1 SSKESLL
8 DSYSKTSGLIK
19 AVGNTGRV
27 RGSSATPAPQVISPI
42 PRRKMQSIIDNMNN
56 MSIGQGSME
65 NYSERSNN
73 SRNVSPTASIH
84 SPDGS
89 VLQSRRS
96 LNTNLNS
103 SKNHGKTPSFATST
117 GRMNPNVPSFQSS
130 YSQGQPS
137 SNTSLVLQS
146 VRFMK
151 TRLVV
156 LQSKVSMYTQ
166 AFQAKLNNLIMKIEG
181 SENINPT
188 YQDTLIK
195 DVQALT
201 QQYND
206 QQRQLQQEFDRV
218 AGEKDHYIHQLSNAA
233 ENVRKAYADRNR
245 FGKERDTLRR
255 SHEDLKL
262 KAQKST
268 ERLNELVQHWVN
280 KNVAMM
286 KEIERK
292 DAQLEGKRSLR
303 TTANAGPSPHIP
315 TVGRSGGRDP
325 FTSPSTLPTTFENF
339 NRGSVGPS
347 RSRNIRKLSVTSPT
361 NITALIRTGFGQSS
375 TLSLIHPD
383 SGPPNATADQLIV
396 SKTQAARR
404 RPNPNLLP
412 TGPAPA
418 GRPFVPESPWD
429 SESSRAYNTEP
440 GDTPCSSEDSSM
452 ALALVLHTNVNDPSP
467 VYQQEF
473 SDLYGMVEG
482 WVQSYCHLPNLEN
495 DRAVARTNQTLWSF
509 MMNCTYPGQRQDSH
523 THVMTLL
530 NDTSARSWFVMR
542 MGVSYI
548 MDEILSFAP
557 YKLFSADVDAE
568 LESVK
573 VKIAERGLANEARQ
587 ALVDQR
593 AKAIQGIVSSQN
605 WVAFRKASLAIHSKR
620 LRDILGPML
629 NDYSLRSTAGSD
641 LGAVILKAWDLSVN
655 MNTSQLT
662 FQIYFPETAQKFNA
676 STMIAKDKNYIDPM
690 SLQIKQARLKLV
702 ITPVVTMRD
711 DRGTTIRAKN
721 LHKSTVLT
729 MG

>member
-1 SSKESLL
+1 MSNKSFHSQNSKESSL
-8 DSYSKTSGLIK
+8 DSFSKTSGLIK

-56 MSIGQGSME
+56 MSIGQDRTE

-73 SRNVSPTASIH
+73 SRNISPTASTH
-84 SPDGS
+84 SPRGS
-89 VLQSRRS
+89 VLRSRRS

-103 SKNHGKTPSFATST
+103 SKNHSKTSSFNTDT

-130 YSQGQPS
+130 YSQGQLS
-137 SNTSLVLQS
+137 SNTSLVLQNE
-146 VRFMK
+146 
-151 TRLVV
+151 
-156 LQSKVSMYTQ
+156 SKVSMYSW
-166 AFQAKLNNLIMKIEG
+166 AFQAKLNDLIIKIEG
-181 SENINPT
+181 SEHINPT

-218 AGEKDHYIHQLSNAA
+218 AGEKDHYLHQLSNAA

-245 FGKERDTLRR
+245 FGKERDNLRR

-286 KEIERK
+286 KEVERK
-292 DAQLEGKRSLR
+292 NAQLEEKHSLQ
-303 TTANAGPSPHIP
+303 TPGNAGPSPRIP

-325 FTSPSTLPTTFENF
+325 FTSPSTLATTFENF
-339 NRGSVGPS
+339 TRGSVGS
-347 RSRNIRKLSVTSPT
+347 NRSKNIRTLSVSSPT
-361 NITALIRTGFGQSS
+361 EITALIGTGFGQSS
-375 TLSLIHPD
+375 ALGFVHPD
-383 SGPPNATADQLIV
+383 SGPPNTTVDQLIV

-418 GRPFVPESPWD
+418 GRPLIPESPWD
-429 SESSRAYNTEP
+429 SKSSRAYNTEP

-473 SDLYGMVEG
+473 SDLYVMVEG

-557 YKLFSADVDAE
+557 YKLFSADVDAQ
-568 LESVK
+568 LEAVK
-573 VKIAERGLANEARQ
+573 LKIAERGLANEARQ

-593 AKAIQGIVSSQN
+593 AKAIQGIVSSPN
-605 WVAFRKASLAIHSKR
+605 WAAFRKASLAIHSKR

-676 STMIAKDKNYIDPM
+676 STMIAKDKKYIDPM
-690 SLQIKQARLKLV
+690 ALQIKQARLKLV